1 MIKRF
6 LKKRDRE
13 NKVEE
18 AKELLTLELAEVV
31 EIADSIFKRIDE
43 RINTLKSLESR
54 IDSKIEMLGDML
66 LRVEKTEKK
75 SGSRFRTGYH
85 QEIHTLAKKG
95 LKVDEIADF
104 FDMPKG
110 EVELILNIGKE

>member
-1 MIKRF
+1 MIKRL
-6 LKKRDRE
+6 LKKKDRE
-13 NKVEE
+13 NKIE

-75 SGSRFRTGYH
+75 GGSRFRTGYH
-85 QEIHTLAKKG
+85 HEIHTLAKKG

-110 EVELILNIGKE
+110 EVELILNIGKK